1 MMAPVATN
9 DELLTLPSAAREL
22 GISHVTL
29 YRLVKAG
36 RIPSTRVGA
45 YHLIR
50 RTDLEAFR
58 RLDRKAGRPKSD
70 QPPGQ

>member
-50 RTDLEAFR
+50 RTESVQA
-58 RLDRKAGRPKSD
+58 A
-70 QPPGQ
+70 